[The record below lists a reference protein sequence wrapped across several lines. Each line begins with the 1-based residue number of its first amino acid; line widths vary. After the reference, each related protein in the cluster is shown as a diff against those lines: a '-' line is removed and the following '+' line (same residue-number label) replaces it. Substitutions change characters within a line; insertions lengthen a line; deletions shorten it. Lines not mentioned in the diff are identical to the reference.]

1 MKKIVILLVVT
12 MTTVGV
18 VAQEDVKPTPSAIL
32 TPEQKVF
39 GLSKFWQEVNYNFV
53 YLEKVDRRAWD
64 STYLALIPAV
74 QKTANDWEYY
84 RLLQRFCA
92 MLNDG
97 HTGINH
103 PEITLTQTAPE
114 REGEVFLPVRN
125 RLFKEGR
132 VYVEEIDDKI
142 YVSQV
147 NKRLS
152 STLPAGS
159 VIVSVNG
166 LPVEQYI
173 KEYTLPYISESTDYM
188 RRRRSVRNIVQGLIY
203 GQQLTLGVCKPSGE
217 MAEVTL
223 TAGGD
228 SFDFPE
234 GYDDLYPKQ
243 AGTGG
248 LSEFRWYDRTA
259 YIALNS
265 FGDPAIVDEFR
276 AMLPELRRAGSLII
290 DIRNNG
296 GGNSDNGAQILEY
309 LTPDDK
315 IEMGRS
321 RTRLNVAVA
330 RAWGVYT
337 PASDTVGKPWIGRNY
352 LAARDRL
359 YLDLDDNEWQVEV
372 PREER
377 VIVPTV
383 VLMDNFTASAAEDFL
398 IMVDGQEHITT
409 LGRRSYG
416 STGQPLDVNL
426 VGGISARI
434 CTKDDTYPD
443 GRIFVGVGVV
453 PDIEIPR
460 PTLADLKAGCDEIL
474 EKALEFLGTK
484 R

>member
-1 MKKIVILLVVT
+1 MKKLVTLLAVVV
-12 MTTVGV
+12 TTVGAM
-18 VAQEDVKPTPSAIL
+18 AQETEKIVPSAIL
-32 TPEQKVF
+32 TPEQKVY

-74 QKTANDWEYY
+74 QKTTDDWEYY

-97 HTGINH
+97 HTGIYR
-103 PEITLTQTAPE
+103 PAITLTQTSVE
-114 REGEVFLPVRN
+114 REGEVFLPERN
-125 RLFKEGR
+125 GLFKEGR
-132 VYVEEIDDKI
+132 VYIEEIDDKI

-147 NKRLS
+147 NKSLS
-152 STLPAGS
+152 PTLPVGS
-159 VIVSVNG
+159 VVERVNG

-173 KEYTLPYISESTDYM
+173 KECTLPYVSESTDYM
-188 RRRRSVRNIVQGLIY
+188 RRRRSVWNIVRGLRY
-203 GQQLTLGVCKPSGE
+203 GEHLSLGVRKPNGE
-217 MAEVTL
+217 FSNVTL
-223 TAGGD
+223 TVGGD

-234 GYDDLYPKQ
+234 GYDELYPEQ
-243 AGTGG
+243 AGSGG
-248 LSEFRWYDRTA
+248 LSELRWYDKTA
-259 YIALNS
+259 YVALNS

-290 DIRNNG
+290 DLRNNG

-315 IEMGRS
+315 IEMGRA
-321 RTRLNVAVA
+321 RTRMNVAAA
-330 RAWGVYT
+330 RAWGMST
-337 PASDTVGKPWIGRNY
+337 SPRDTVGKPWVGRNF

-359 YLDLDDNEWQVEV
+359 YLDLDDNEWSVEV
-372 PREER
+372 PRDER

-416 STGQPLDVNL
+416 STGQPLYVDL
-426 VGGISARI
+426 VGGIGARI
-434 CTKDDTYPD
+434 CTKEDTYSD
-443 GRIFVGVGVV
+443 GRVFVGVGVV
-453 PDIEIPR
+453 PDVEVPS
-460 PTLADLKAGCDEIL
+460 PTLADLKAGRDPDIER
-474 EKALEFLGTK
+474 ALEVLQSV